1 MPRSRTP
8 RPAPAPDA
16 DPLADLRE
24 PSGTDGTVE
33 PTPPTGAPAGETTQ
47 EGEVLEAPPVV
58 FDRLWHEQAAIQVV
72 NRWHSDRIASRYAHK
87 GGTCGCRYLAQM
99 ALVEAV
105 GIPAPDPIQE
115 DPEDDGE
122 QPA

>member
-8 RPAPAPDA
+8 RPAPAPDV

-24 PSGTDGTVE
+24 PSGVTVE
-33 PTPPTGAPAGETTQ
+33 PEPADSTPAGEATTQ
-47 EGEVLEAPPVV
+47 APEGLPVV

-72 NRWHSDRIASRYAHK
+72 NRWHADRIASRYAHK

-105 GIPAPDPIQE
+105 GIPAPDPTQE